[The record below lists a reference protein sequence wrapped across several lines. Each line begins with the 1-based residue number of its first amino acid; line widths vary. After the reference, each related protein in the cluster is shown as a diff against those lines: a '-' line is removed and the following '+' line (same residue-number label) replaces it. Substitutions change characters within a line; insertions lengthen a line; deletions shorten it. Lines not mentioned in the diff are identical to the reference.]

1 MYSDR
6 YQRNQ
11 IPPSKLY
18 LSYNPLFF
26 KLFFLI
32 FFFNRKVVLIS
43 KWGQG
48 VIVGRH
54 SPILMVPLYVSARA
68 LTLLR

>member
-1 MYSDR
+1 MQNDR
-6 YQRNQ
+6 CQRNH
-11 IPPSKLY
+11 IALSKLY
-18 LSYNPLFF
+18 LFYNPLFSD
-26 KLFFLI
+26 
-32 FFFNRKVVLIS
+32 RKVILIS

-54 SPILMVPLYVSARA
+54 SPILMVPLYVSART